1 MRYLGT
7 TRWLLA
13 GLLALFLTAC
23 ATMDEETRVED
34 RPDGELTEE
43 ELAAIDRQRERDA
56 ADARAIE
63 DRRSLEG
70 EALDALLDD
79 PDSPIGQRTIYFAFD
94 SSDIREEDLDIIE
107 AHARFLADHP
117 DQRIILEGH
126 TDERGAAEYNLAL
139 GERRAQSV
147 KRALVLSGADED
159 QIRVISY
166 GEEKPV
172 ELGSDED
179 AWSQNRR
186 AELVYRDVF

>member
-1 MRYLGT
+1 MKHMGT
-7 TRWLLA
+7 ARWLMIGILA
-13 GLLALFLTAC
+13 VFLSAC
-23 ATMDEETRVED
+23 ATLDDETRVED
-34 RPDGELTEE
+34 RPDEGLTAE
-43 ELAAIDRQRERDA
+43 ELAAIDEERERA
-56 ADARAIE
+56 AARAAE
-63 DRRSLEG
+63 GRSSLEG
-70 EALDALLDD
+70 EALDELLDD
-79 PDSPIGQRTIYFAFD
+79 PDSPIGRRTLYFAFD
-94 SSDIREEDLDIIE
+94 SSDIREEDMDIIE

-139 GERRAQSV
+139 GERRAQAV

-166 GEEKPV
+166 GEEKPA

-179 AWSQNRR
+179 AWAENRR